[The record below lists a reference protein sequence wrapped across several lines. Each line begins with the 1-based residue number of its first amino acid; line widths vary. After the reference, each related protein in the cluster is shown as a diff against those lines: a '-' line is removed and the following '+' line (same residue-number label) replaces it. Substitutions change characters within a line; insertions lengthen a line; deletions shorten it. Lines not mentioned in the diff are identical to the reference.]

1 MDTVRLEL
9 SKLLLENLDR
19 ERQAEAALADPE
31 VEKVV
36 VGVPEERTSRRGG
49 KRRGAG
55 RKKTG
60 VRRGGPHRRRPE
72 LNPAHPVH
80 VTLRIDRR
88 RPELRNHHI
97 YNQVNRVLRTF
108 LGRDDF
114 RVVHLSIQENHL
126 HMLVEATDRIAL
138 SRNMKSFAIKMQR
151 ALRSRYGCKLFSHRY
166 HAVQI
171 KTARQARQ
179 ALAYVLNN
187 WRRHRLDIDDRGRR
201 SAAKLDE
208 FSSAIAFQ
216 GWRDYRFDV
225 PAGYEPLPVSPPRT
239 WLLASGWRDAGLIDP
254 FETPGP
260 LY

>member
-114 RVVHLSIQENHL
+114 RVVHLSIQAFSY
-126 HMLVEATDRIAL
+126 VGGSD
-138 SRNMKSFAIKMQR
+138 
-151 ALRSRYGCKLFSHRY
+151 GSHRPIAK
-166 HAVQI
+166 HEELRDQDAARAAEPVWLQAVLASLSCRADQDRSSG
-171 KTARQARQ
+171 TSGARVRVEQ
-179 ALAYVLNN
+179 LATPPT
-187 WRRHRLDIDDRGRR
+187 RHR
-201 SAAKLDE
+201 
-208 FSSAIAFQ
+208 
-216 GWRDYRFDV
+216 
-225 PAGYEPLPVSPPRT
+225 
-239 WLLASGWRDAGLIDP
+239 
-254 FETPGP
+254 
-260 LY
+260 